1 MGIESFWLYAAFVAF
16 ILAMLAVDLGVFQ
29 RNAHAV
35 SMKEAAVWSGVWIGL
50 SFIFAGVVY
59 FWQGSQLALEFL
71 AGYLIEKAL
80 SVDNLFV
87 FLLLFGI
94 FAVPRAYQHRVL
106 FWGVVGALITR
117 GLFILV
123 GSALMARFHWII
135 YVFGAFLVYT
145 AVKLALGK
153 DTEVHPQN
161 NPVLRTA
168 RRYLPVTEGY
178 EKEHFF
184 VRRAGKLWATPL
196 LLVLLVVESTD
207 IVFATDSIPAVF
219 AVSSHPFIV
228 FTSNVFAILGLRA
241 LYFLLAGA
249 IEQFHYLK
257 PALSLILGFVGV
269 KMLISEF
276 WKIPIGVSLAVIAGL
291 LTVAIVASLLR
302 ARRLSRVETAA
313 DTGTR
318 A

>member
-35 SMKEAAVWSGVWIGL
+35 SMKEAAIWSGVWIGL

-161 NPVLRTA
+161 NPVLRIA

>member
-153 DTEVHPQN
+153 DTEIHPQN
-161 NPVLRTA
+161 NPVLRIA

-178 EKEHFF
+178 EKEHFL

>member
-161 NPVLRTA
+161 NPVLRIA

-302 ARRLSRVETAA
+302 ARRRSRVETAA

>member
-1 MGIESFWLYAAFVAF
+1 VGIESFWLYAAFVAF

-35 SMKEAAVWSGVWIGL
+35 SMKEAAIWSGVWIGL

-153 DTEVHPQN
+153 DTEIHPQN
-161 NPVLRTA
+161 NPVLRIA

-178 EKEHFF
+178 EKEHFL

>member
-161 NPVLRTA
+161 NPVLRIA

>member
-1 MGIESFWLYAAFVAF
+1 VGIESFWLYAAFVAF

-35 SMKEAAVWSGVWIGL
+35 SMKEAAIWSGVWIGL

-161 NPVLRTA
+161 NPVLRIA

>member
-1 MGIESFWLYAAFVAF
+1 VGIESFWLYAAFVAF

-161 NPVLRTA
+161 NPVLRIA